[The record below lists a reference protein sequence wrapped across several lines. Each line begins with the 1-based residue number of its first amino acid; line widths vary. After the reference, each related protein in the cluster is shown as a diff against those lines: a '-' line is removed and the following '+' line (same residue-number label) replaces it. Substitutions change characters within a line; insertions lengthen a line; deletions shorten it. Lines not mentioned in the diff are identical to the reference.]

1 MNMPHIC
8 VLPKVCIGCPR
19 RDQRR
24 GKRQLPLPAECAS
37 IFQNRGITKS
47 ISAISNSFTNN
58 PVSNLTSQFQNSPLR
73 QLGKDLT
80 SGNLS
85 AAQSDFA
92 TLQQAFTQAPTGS
105 PTSTSSN
112 PVSQAFQ
119 QLSSDLSSGN
129 LSAAKQDYSTIQNEL
144 SNPGPGLGR
153 NHFQH
158 PIARTSGGQSSLLQD
173 LNQLGQELSSSSAL
187 SGNLTAAQQAYAT
200 SAQLLGTSGEFSG
213 LGTGLQASMVESV
226 SDLPMSLMA

>member
-1 MNMPHIC
+1 M
-8 VLPKVCIGCPR
+8 
-19 RDQRR
+19 
-24 GKRQLPLPAECAS
+24 
-37 IFQNRGITKS
+37 S
-47 ISAISNSFTNN
+47 ISAISNSCTNN
-58 PVSNLTSQFQNSPLR
+58 PVSNLTSQFQNSPLQ

-92 TLQQAFTQAPTGS
+92 TLQQAFTQVPTGS
-105 PTSTSSN
+105 PTSSN

-129 LSAAKQDYSTIQNEL
+129 LSGTKQDYSTIQNDL
-144 SNPGPGLGR
+144 SSRPGLGH
-153 NHFQH
+153 NHFQN

-200 SAQLLGTSGEFSG
+200 TAQLLGTTGEISG

>member
-1 MNMPHIC
+1 M
-8 VLPKVCIGCPR
+8 
-19 RDQRR
+19 
-24 GKRQLPLPAECAS
+24 
-37 IFQNRGITKS
+37 S
-47 ISAISNSFTNN
+47 ISGIQSNAFN
-58 PVSNLTSQFQNSPLR
+58 PY
-73 QLGKDLT
+73 QLGANPMQQAVQQLSQDLQ

-200 SAQLLGTSGEFSG
+200 PAQLLGTSGEFSG
-213 LGTGLQASMVESV
+213 LGLQASMVESV